1 MSQNSTKDFI
11 LPKFLLDILVDVVI
25 VVVLVVLIRLF
36 LFAPFQVHGQSMCNT
51 FNDYDGECL
60 SGDGEYV
67 LTSRLSTWGIGSWTP
82 TEIQRG
88 DVIIFQAP
96 YSEEGEFYIKR
107 VIGLP
112 GENVKVEDG
121 LVSVMNEEG
130 IYIELDEP
138 YLSEENQGNTQPY
151 RTSSQIFTVPEGTY
165 LVFGDNRTK
174 SNDSRRC
181 FQQTG
186 CTGSSSP
193 YLSEGFIE
201 GEVKMVIF
209 PLSHIRWIDTYEYS
223 I

>member
-11 LPKFLLDILVDVVI
+11 LPKFLLDILIDVVI
-25 VVVLVVLIRLF
+25 VIILVVVIRLF

-51 FNDYDGECL
+51 FNDYEGECL

-67 LTSRLSTWGIGSWTP
+67 LTSRLSTWDLADWSP
-82 TEIQRG
+82 TSIQRG
-88 DVIIFQAP
+88 DVIIFKAP
-96 YSEEGEFYIKR
+96 YSTSGEFYIKR

-112 GENVKVEDG
+112 GESVKIEDG

-130 IYIELDEP
+130 VYIELDEP
-138 YLSEENQGNTQPY
+138 YLTEENQGNTQPH
-151 RTSSQIFTVPEGTY
+151 RTSSQVFTVSEGSFFV
-165 LVFGDNRTK
+165 LGDNRTK

-186 CTGSSSP
+186 CSTETSP
-193 YLSEGFIE
+193 YLMNGFIE

-209 PLSHIRWIDTYEYS
+209 PFNHIRWVDTFDYS
-223 I
+223 V